1 MGKGV
6 RERLDETIKLDKREI
21 SGNSNE
27 EVIKD
32 EVDANEKVILN
43 KEINEINEINKTEFI
58 EEEED
63 FEKTSFNLK
72 KLIVIL
78 LILII
83 SLSSILLLWSN
94 GYEIINFTFN
104 KVSKITEEKESKD
117 EQKVDKNVVVTPV
130 DLSQIYDKVHLMA
143 NTIIVAEDGQIWGKY
158 EITKDDLVD
167 VKNKLLNNDDYLYN
181 ELSKWLELD
190 FSNSVE
196 VHNYV
201 WQKLGGTVGKAE
213 KLNEEKIQEVIKLL
227 SE

>member
-43 KEINEINEINKTEFI
+43 KEINEINKTEFI
-58 EEEED
+58 EEDED
-63 FEKTSFNLK
+63 FERTNFNLK
-72 KLIVIL
+72 KLIIIL

-94 GYEIINFTFN
+94 GYDIVNFTFN
-104 KVSKITEEKESKD
+104 KVSKITEEKEGKD
-117 EQKVDKNVVVTPV
+117 KERVDENIVVTPV
-130 DLSQIYDKVHLMA
+130 DLNQIYDKVHLMA

-158 EITKDDLVD
+158 EITKDDLID